1 MDSVNIH
8 NHKSDESQSQSS
20 HGTGIKIENNENING
35 NNNSPNSLH
44 ENLKKRDILL
54 RFIVVLLIGTFWII
68 YRMFYMNDHKSSWD
82 YKYCFKDK
90 ILIKGLGDVTNYISQ
105 NLNLRDFLLISG
117 SNLLDIFFLSF
128 LIAFVKMGTSWRAIT
143 NFILFF
149 GIRNL
154 CVQSLILLEYYDTYL
169 FQDPGF
175 PSIVVP
181 FQRAPDFFYSGH
193 AGSAMILALQF
204 EILGYVHLKYFGIF
218 LSFYEG
224 FVMMVTRTH
233 YSIDVIFGMLMAH
246 YTFFLSKPIAEFLD
260 YHVPFC
266 APSNHEPTKKVEDK
280 NFHQVYENTN

>member
-1 MDSVNIH
+1 MDSVNIQ
-8 NHKSDESQSQSS
+8 NHKSDDTQSQVSQ
-20 HGTGIKIENNENING
+20 GTGIKIQNSNSTNE
-35 NNNSPNSLH
+35 NNNSH
-44 ENLKKRDILL
+44 QENFKKRDIFL
-54 RFIVVLLIGTFWII
+54 RFIIVLLIGTFWVI
-68 YRMFYMNDHKSSWD
+68 YRMFYLSDNKSSWD

-90 ILIKGLGDVTNYISQ
+90 LLISGLGDLTNYISQ
-105 NLNLRDFLLISG
+105 NLYLRDFLLISG
-117 SNLLDIFFLSF
+117 SNILDIFFISF
-128 LIAFVKMGTSWRAIT
+128 LIAFVKMGRSWRAIV
-143 NFILFF
+143 NFILFY
-149 GIRNL
+149 GIRNI

-204 EILGYVHLKYFGIF
+204 EILGYSHLKYVGIF

-233 YSIDVIFGMLMAH
+233 YSIDVLFGMLMAH

-260 YHVPFC
+260 FHIPFC
-266 APSNHEPTKKVEDK
+266 DPSKPEQIKKVDDK